1 MLMVP
6 PMSNDLDI
14 PDLDFEIGPAGGILQ
29 FGEEIITEAKN
40 QTSDKYAKR
49 KMRKWR

>member
-1 MLMVP
+1 MP
-6 PMSNDLDI
+6 TDFDI
-14 PDLDFEIGPAGGILQ
+14 PDLDFEIAPAGDILQ